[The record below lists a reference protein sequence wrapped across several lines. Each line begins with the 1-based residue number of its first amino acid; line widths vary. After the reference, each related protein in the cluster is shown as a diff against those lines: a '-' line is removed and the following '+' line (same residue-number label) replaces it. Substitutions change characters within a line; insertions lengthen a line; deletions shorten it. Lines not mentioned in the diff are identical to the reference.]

1 MEDKKSERSKKE
13 KTLSKQKVPSL
24 SIVIPAYHEVGNV
37 EKLYDEINQ
46 SLISENISS
55 ELIFIDDGSTDGTWD
70 KIVALHKKDAK
81 VRGLKLSRNF
91 GHQYALYAGLSIT
104 KTDAVITMD
113 ADLQH
118 PPSIIPRLINEWR
131 AGNKVVNTIRID
143 MEEISWLKKITSKM
157 FYKVFSFLSG
167 VKINPGMADFRLL
180 DRQVVDELLRMKESR
195 LFIRGIV
202 QWVGYQNSEI
212 TYQCGSRHSGTSKYN
227 LTRMIRF
234 AWTGITSF
242 SVIPLRLGIIIGF
255 LTSCLAFYQLA
266 EAIWVKIFTDQAIP
280 GWASIIGLQSLLF
293 GVLFI
298 LVGLLGEY
306 IARILEEVRE
316 RPRFIVEQNVGPDL
330 NHHVNDVRNKNNCNC
345 GNI

>member
-1 MEDKKSERSKKE
+1 
-13 KTLSKQKVPSL
+13 
-24 SIVIPAYHEVGNV
+24 
-37 EKLYDEINQ
+37 
-46 SLISENISS
+46 
-55 ELIFIDDGSTDGTWD
+55 
-70 KIVALHKKDAK
+70 
-81 VRGLKLSRNF
+81 
-91 GHQYALYAGLSIT
+91 
-104 KTDAVITMD
+104 
-113 ADLQH
+113 
-118 PPSIIPRLINEWR
+118 
-131 AGNKVVNTIRID
+131 
-143 MEEISWLKKITSKM
+143 
-157 FYKVFSFLSG
+157 
-167 VKINPGMADFRLL
+167 
-180 DRQVVDELLRMKESR
+180 
-195 LFIRGIV
+195 
-202 QWVGYQNSEI
+202 
-212 TYQCGSRHSGTSKYN
+212 
-227 LTRMIRF
+227 MIRF